1 MSQNSSRR
9 QKAAK
14 WAGKASLFAAN
25 QYLKHKQQ
33 QGETSPE
40 TEEKLAQTAS
50 ETPPDKEKK
59 LAQTASETPQET
71 EEKLAQTAS
80 ETPQEIQ
87 EKPEQKSRRQK
98 LGKWG
103 KQASLFAAR
112 AYLRRNNQQV
122 SEQKKPTLLET
133 FLNIILI
140 SVTAICAIALS
151 ILLLTLRFGYGVH

>member
-33 QGETSPE
+33 QAETSPE

-50 ETPPDKEKK
+50 ETPQEIKEKP
-59 LAQTASETPQET
+59 A
-71 EEKLAQTAS
+71 
-80 ETPQEIQ
+80 
-87 EKPEQKSRRQK
+87 QKSRRRK
-98 LGKWG
+98 VGKWG

-112 AYLRRNNQQV
+112 AYLRRHDQQV

-140 SVTAICAIALS
+140 SVTAIERDRAEYFIINPSLWLWCPLNFYTQFI
-151 ILLLTLRFGYGVH
+151 INWE

>member
-9 QKAAK
+9 QQAAK

-25 QYLKHKQQ
+25 QYFQQKQQ
-33 QGETSPE
+33 QAETSPETEEKPDLNLAETPPE

-50 ETPPDKEKK
+50 ETPP
-59 LAQTASETPQET
+59 
-71 EEKLAQTAS
+71 
-80 ETPQEIQ
+80 EIK

-112 AYLRRNNQQV
+112 AYLRRNDQQV
-122 SEQKKPTLLET
+122 SEQQKPTLLET

-140 SVTAICAIALS
+140 SVTAIAAIAVT
-151 ILLLTLRFGYGVH
+151 ILLLTLRFG